1 MRPEKHP
8 SGLAS
13 IDAGA
18 ADVKPLPTPPDH
30 FRWTNTPGTR
40 RLKVPFDGDW
50 LSLPSKNR
58 TRRIKRMA
66 ASVQLWLAQNLNRR
80 V

>member
-18 ADVKPLPTPPDH
+18 ADVKPLPTLPDH

-40 RLKVPFDGDW
+40 WLKVPFDGDW
-50 LSLPSKNR
+50 LSLRSKIR
-58 TRRIKRMA
+58 TERAKGLWTPTPNGQEA
-66 ASVQLWLAQNLNRR
+66 AGAA
-80 V
+80 